1 MLSDKLDST
10 SKQNWQT
17 KMERIETKKLETRSK
32 KIATIW
38 KILPN
43 FFLSKR
49 KWKSLFALSTS
60 LHLAKLQ
67 LFKLD
72 IKMKKTY
79 FLLELVLETAFTST
93 ISRIWFFGMAVM
105 PFLCN
110 DLSFLPKLLYHR
122 NASLPVYLPIIFFS
136 CCQKNKLAFV

>member
-79 FLLELVLETAFTST
+79 FFGGKTPLN
-93 ISRIWFFGMAVM
+93 WFYFHL
-105 PFLCN
+105 F
-110 DLSFLPKLLYHR
+110 K
-122 NASLPVYLPIIFFS
+122 IFF
-136 CCQKNKLAFV
+136 CTFHNMFKTRHTLYLWLHRYQWKKFAFVKTV

>member
-1 MLSDKLDST
+1 MRLCLSMLTLHLHVQTYLLALHDFWLFFHIPFNYKILSDKLDFT
-10 SKQNWQT
+10 SNQNWHT

-43 FFLSKR
+43 FFCQKQM
-49 KWKSLFALSTS
+49 KKFFALSTL

-72 IKMKKTY
+72 IKMKKKY
-79 FLLELVLETAFTST
+79 FLLEQVLESAFTSVQHST
-93 ISRIWFFGMAVM
+93 ISRIWV
-105 PFLCN
+105 FLIN
-110 DLSFLPKLLYHR
+110 FNIVL
-122 NASLPVYLPIIFFS
+122 
-136 CCQKNKLAFV
+136 